1 MRLVLFQLTVVPPVA
16 KAKKSVRVV
25 TVIATPET
33 LMALDI
39 LSLTMALLDE
49 CRFDT
54 VSAVQTS

>member
-1 MRLVLFQLTVVPPVA
+1 MVPPVA